1 MDSQLRIRKEITM
14 KKAQVLIV
22 SALLLSTFAYSD
34 DAIKPSGQDKP
45 SVQTANAPAT
55 KPSRI
60 SLKIGYYMGSLKA
73 NESISWTE
81 AVYQE
86 NATYSVD
93 YEAKKGNSVIVGI
106 GYKFSSALGVDLG
119 LDIASRD
126 LGAINS
132 ASIPHPL
139 YFNSFREADNTKNY
153 KLKETAIS
161 FNLVYSALFGKF
173 ELDLFAGPAYF
184 MSTAELTNNIDFT
197 ESTYPYDTVSI
208 SSQSEQQKK
217 NLVGFNAGTNLNY
230 YFSKNVAISAGVRYL
245 SGKATCEVSTG
256 IPSVS
261 FGLGGFKLGGGLK
274 LVF

>member
-1 MDSQLRIRKEITM
+1 MDSQLRNREINM
-14 KKAQVLIV
+14 KNIQVLV
-22 SALLLSTFAYSD
+22 LSAFLLSTSAFSD
-34 DAIKPSGQDKP
+34 DAIKPSGQDK
-45 SVQTANAPAT
+45 SSGQTANAPSAKT
-55 KPSRI
+55 PRI
-60 SLKIGYYMGSLKA
+60 SLRIGYYMGSLKGS
-73 NESISWTE
+73 ESSSWSE

-93 YEAKKGNSVIVGI
+93 YEANKGNSFSVGI

-119 LDIASRD
+119 LDMASRD

-139 YFNSFREADNTKNY
+139 YFNSFREAENTKSY
-153 KLKETAIS
+153 KLKETAIT

-197 ESTYPYDTVSI
+197 ESAYPYDTVSI
-208 SSQSEQQKK
+208 SAQSEQQKK
-217 NLVGFNAGTNLNY
+217 NLVGFNAGTSLNF

-245 SGKATCEVSTG
+245 SAKATYEVSTG
-256 IPSVS
+256 IPDAS
-261 FGLGGFKLGGGLK
+261 FGLGGFKLGAGLK

>member
-1 MDSQLRIRKEITM
+1 M

-22 SALLLSTFAYSD
+22 SALFLSTLAYSD
-34 DAIKPSGQDKP
+34 DTIKPSGQDKP
-45 SVQTANAPAT
+45 SVQTANSPAT
-55 KPSRI
+55 KPSRL

-86 NATYSVD
+86 NAIYSID
-93 YEAKKGNSVIVGI
+93 YVARKGNPFGVAI
-106 GYKFSSALGVDLG
+106 GYKLSSALGVELG
-119 LDIASRD
+119 FDMTSRG
-126 LGAINS
+126 LEAING

-139 YFNSFREADNTKNY
+139 YFDSFRDAENSSSY

-161 FNLVYSALFGKF
+161 FSLVYSALFGKI
-173 ELDLFAGPAYF
+173 EIDLFAGPAYF
-184 MSTAELTNNIDFT
+184 LSTAELTNNIDFT
-197 ESTYPYDTVSI
+197 ESAYPYDTVSI

-230 YFSKNVAISAGVRYL
+230 YFSRNVAISAGVRYL
-245 SGKATCEVSTG
+245 SGKAAYKVSTG

-261 FGLGGFKLGGGLK
+261 FGLGGFRLGGGLK

>member
-1 MDSQLRIRKEITM
+1 MDSQLRIRREITM
-14 KKAQVLIV
+14 KKAQVFIV
-22 SALLLSTFAYSD
+22 SALLLSTFAYAD

-45 SVQTANAPAT
+45 SGQTANAPAT
-55 KPSRI
+55 KPARI
-60 SLKIGYYMGSLKA
+60 SLKIGYYMGSLKG

-86 NATYSVD
+86 NAAYSVD
-93 YEAKKGNSVIVGI
+93 YEAKKGNSFSLGI
-106 GYKFSSALGVDLG
+106 GYKFTSALGVDLG
-119 LDIASRD
+119 LDMASRD

-139 YFNSFREADNTKNY
+139 YFNSFREAENVKSY

-161 FNLVYSALFGKF
+161 LNLVYSALFGKF

-184 MSTAELTNNIDFT
+184 MTSTELTNSITFT
-197 ESTYPYDTVSI
+197 ESAYPYDTVSI

-217 NLVGFNAGTNLNY
+217 NLVGFNAGTSLNY
-230 YFSKNVAISAGVRYL
+230 YFSKSVAISAGVRYL
-245 SGKATCEVSTG
+245 SGKAAYEVSTG

-261 FGLGGFKLGGGLK
+261 FGLGGLKLGGGLK